1 MMDVSRETQP
11 ELDWAQRALGTA
23 VASAAGLGFFIPSD
37 IMPAL
42 LTHLVELASWNE
54 AAGLTGKLS
63 PEETGEQLLLDSLLP
78 ALIWP
83 GTKAD
88 TLCDIGSGN
97 GFPAIPLALVWK
109 IEAGLLYESRA
120 KKAWF
125 LQRALRNSGLS
136 GYKVIRKQWRK
147 GDPLSVQSLITSKAA
162 LTPEI
167 ILGAAARYDSKALL
181 YLGPS
186 VKKEDVLRISNEL
199 GLHTSLV
206 ELELPISRVYRRYV
220 LAWKNSSQ
228 EDETSQSPEAYSK
241 QESE

>member
-1 MMDVSRETQP
+1 MDVSRETQP
-11 ELDWAQRALGTA
+11 ELDWAQRALEAA
-23 VASAAGLGFFIPSD
+23 VAGAAGLGFTIPADS
-37 IMPAL
+37 MPSL
-42 LTHLVELASWNE
+42 LAHLVELASWNE
-54 AAGLTGKLS
+54 AAGLTGRLS

-88 TLCDIGSGN
+88 ALCDIGSGN
-97 GFPAIPLALVWK
+97 GFPAIPLALAWK

-125 LQRALRNSGLS
+125 LQRALRTSGLS
-136 GYKVIRKQWRK
+136 GYTVIRKQWRQ

-162 LTPEI
+162 LPPEI
-167 ILGAAARYDSKALL
+167 ILEAAARYDSKALL

-186 VKKEDVLRISNEL
+186 VKIEDVLRIANEL
-199 GLHTSLV
+199 GLDAAAV
-206 ELELPISRVYRRYV
+206 ELVLPISRVYRRYV
-220 LAWKNSSQ
+220 LAWKNSGQ